1 VADLSAKPRAGHCR
15 HAAVAASSLSA
26 PLATILSAPS
36 GNGCCNALASSH
48 GAHPNVTLFIG
59 QRLNGQA
66 LNVTRAAAAP
76 TRPKPRPASPDDLKA
91 RLSLWG
97 QVKIKLGATCRRLKR
112 PLAESAAATDVDR
125 SSVGSRIVGP
135 IQVMVSISPKGGAR
149 QGIVALNTSQVRST
163 LRNRGS
169 IPLEHV
175 RRLRD
180 TPIWKLEA
188 APKCRSCR
196 T

>member
-97 QVKIKLGATCRRLKR
+97 QVKIKLGATCRGRLKR
-112 PLAESAAATDVDR
+112 PLA
-125 SSVGSRIVGP
+125 SSGVGR
-135 IQVMVSISPKGGAR
+135 
-149 QGIVALNTSQVRST
+149 
-163 LRNRGS
+163 RNRCGS
-169 IPLEHV
+169 FFRREPNSWSNSGHGLYQPERRCQAGHCRLEYKSSAI
-175 RRLRD
+175 D
-180 TPIWKLEA
+180 A
-188 APKCRSCR
+188 AKPRQHPA
-196 T
+196 